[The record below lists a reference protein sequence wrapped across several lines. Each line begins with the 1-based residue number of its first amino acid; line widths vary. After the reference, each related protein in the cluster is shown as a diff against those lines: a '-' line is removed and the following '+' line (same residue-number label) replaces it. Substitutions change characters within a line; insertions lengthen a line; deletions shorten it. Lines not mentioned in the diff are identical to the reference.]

1 MNGLI
6 GGTLGV
12 RLLNTINS
20 TGQLAAMPDGVPPA
34 YQHTSKLEKLLG
46 PKIWDEIRGK
56 VVVDFGC
63 GEGHEVVELAHRGAG
78 FVIGLETAWHW
89 IASASERV
97 ATAGLAG
104 RCVINE
110 HWNDSDPPADVII
123 SLDSFEHFQDPVGV
137 LQTMHRILK
146 PGGVVLAAFGPP
158 WCHPYGGHLFSVF
171 PWAHLIFSEHAM
183 VTWRTGLP
191 GKEPKTSLLDAG
203 INQMTVAKFQRLIA
217 ASPFQFRSFEAV
229 PIWRRRWPAWSRE
242 FTTSIVRCRLEARR

>member
-20 TGQLAAMPDGVPPA
+20 TGQLIAMPDGVPPA
-34 YQHTSKLEKLLG
+34 YQNTSKLEQLLG
-46 PKIWDEIRGK
+46 QQLWDEVRGK

-63 GEGHEVVELAHRGAG
+63 GEGHEVIELAYRGACR
-78 FVIGLETAWHW
+78 VIGLETWPRW
-89 IASASERV
+89 FTSASERV
-97 ATAGLAG
+97 AAAGLAG
-104 RCVINE
+104 RCLISE
-110 HWNDSDPPADVII
+110 RWNMADPPADVII
-123 SLDSFEHFQDPVGV
+123 SLDSFEHYEDPAGI

-146 PGGVVLAAFGPP
+146 PGGVVLAAFGPL
-158 WCHPYGGHLFSVF
+158 WFHPYGGHLFSVF

-203 INQMTVAKFQRLIA
+203 INRMTVARFERLVA

-242 FTTSIVRCRLEARR
+242 FTTSIVRCRLEARQ